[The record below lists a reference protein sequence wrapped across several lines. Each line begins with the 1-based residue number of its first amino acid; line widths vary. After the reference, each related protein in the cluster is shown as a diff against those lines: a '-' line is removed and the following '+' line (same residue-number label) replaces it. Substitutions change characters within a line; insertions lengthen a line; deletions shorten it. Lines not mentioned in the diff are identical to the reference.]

1 MPVCQFCGKE
11 TAQPDAAYCSYCG
24 SSLRQQPSASMTP
37 PEAQA
42 PQGSYMPSGG
52 SSLDASQRYE
62 KAIAR
67 VERLGSIVIILSIVT
82 LVLVVLA
89 IV

>member
-1 MPVCQFCGKE
+1 
-11 TAQPDAAYCSYCG
+11 
-24 SSLRQQPSASMTP
+24 
-37 PEAQA
+37 
-42 PQGSYMPSGG
+42 MPSGG

>member
-1 MPVCQFCGKE
+1 MPTCQFCGKE

-24 SSLRQQPSASMTP
+24 SSLRQQPGASVAP
-37 PEAQA
+37 PQSQPPQA
-42 PQGSYMPSGG
+42 SYAPSGG

-62 KAIAR
+62 KALGKI
-67 VERLGSIVIILSIVT
+67 ERLGSIIIVLSIVT
-82 LVLVVLA
+82 LILV

>member
-11 TAQPDAAYCSYCG
+11 TAQPDAAYCCYCG
-24 SSLRQQPSASMTP
+24 SSLRQQPSASVTP
-37 PEAQA
+37 LQTQA

-67 VERLGSIVIILSIVT
+67 VERLGSIVIMLSIVT
-82 LVLVVLA
+82 LILLILA